1 MQGNKIIIVFFS
13 SLFTGYILVVSIT
26 CGGAVL
32 FITVIVAVRCLKA
45 IQNRASSSSSS
56 LALPIP
62 LLSEEEQSNFNS
74 NLDHSVP
81 VSIRNIFLI
90 VKISKI

>member
-1 MQGNKIIIVFFS
+1 M
-13 SLFTGYILVVSIT
+13 VSIT
-26 CGGAVL
+26 CGGVVL
-32 FITVIVAVRCLKA
+32 LITVIVAVRCLKA
-45 IQNRASSSSSS
+45 IQNRASGSSSS

-81 VSIRNIFLI
+81 VSIFIIYAAINYII
-90 VKISKI
+90 NYCE

>member
-1 MQGNKIIIVFFS
+1 M
-13 SLFTGYILVVSIT
+13 VSIT
-26 CGGAVL
+26 CGGVVL
-32 FITVIVAVRCLKA
+32 LITVIVAVRCLKA
-45 IQNRASSSSSS
+45 IQNRASGSSSS

-81 VSIRNIFLI
+81 VSIHKYNYYIYNKPLWVI
-90 VKISKI
+90 VGLMIK